1 MKRRLAAVLVTDI
14 VGYSRLMNKD
24 EEGTLRAVKGI
35 FESLI
40 EPKVAQYCGRIIKR
54 TGDGALMEFASA
66 VDAVDFSVE
75 VQRAM
80 RERNQDVPEER
91 QIEYRIGINIGD
103 IMIEHEDIYG
113 DGVNIAA
120 RLEGLA
126 DPGGICIARNVFNQI
141 KNKIDGDF
149 QDMGEQ
155 ELKNI
160 PDSVRT
166 YRIVMSDEDDGA
178 AAAELAKPLTPLDKP
193 SIAVLPFDNMSS
205 DPDQDYFT
213 DGLVD
218 DIITTLSKL
227 SGLLVIARD
236 SCFVFKG
243 RKVDVREVA
252 RELGV
257 RYVLE
262 GSVRIVGNRI
272 RINVQFTD
280 AKIGSNIWA
289 ERYDRGIGDIFA
301 VQDEV
306 TLALATEMQVQFME
320 GEQARLQYSTTHNV
334 DAWSNWV
341 KGLYFFRKSVTVEDM
356 VQAREWWERA
366 ITLDPESASLNAMLG
381 NLHCVA
387 ARFGWWDGRQAEML
401 KGAGYI
407 KRAIELDSN
416 NAEAHRA
423 SGFLH
428 LLQNSHDEAVAEM
441 REAVS
446 LAPNS
451 ADVIATA
458 SYVFCSSGL
467 PEEAVV
473 AIERATRLHPSHPP
487 RYVGH
492 LGNAYR
498 LAGRF
503 DEAIAAF
510 KRYDELSPGF
520 GLVDLVIVYKQLNR
534 NEAAESAATRLLAV
548 RPGFTVRD
556 WIKTQLLSDATR
568 LESEIKALTESG
580 LPSG

>member
-1 MKRRLAAVLVTDI
+1 MERRLAAILVADI

-24 EEGTLRAVKGI
+24 EAGTHRAAKATFSEFVEPKADQFRGRIVKG
-35 FESLI
+35 
-40 EPKVAQYCGRIIKR
+40 
-54 TGDGALMEFASA
+54 TGDGVLVEFASA
-66 VDAVDFSVE
+66 VDAVAFAVDIQSG
-75 VQRAM
+75 M
-80 RERNQDVPEER
+80 RERNHNVPESR
-91 QIEYRIGINIGD
+91 QILFRIGVNIGD
-103 IMIEHEDIYG
+103 IIIEPDDIYG

-126 DPGGICIARNVFNQI
+126 NPGGICISRNVFNQT
-141 KNKIDGDF
+141 KNKLDVRF
-149 QDMGEQ
+149 KHMGEQ

-160 PDSVRT
+160 SEAVQV
-166 YRIVMSDEDDGA
+166 YRVVMSDEDEA
-178 AAAELAKPLTPLDKP
+178 AAAERDEFLPPPDRP
-193 SIAVLPFDNMSS
+193 SIAVLPFDNMSG
-205 DPDQDYFT
+205 DPEQEYFT

-243 RKVDVREVA
+243 RKVDVRQVA

-262 GSVRIVGNRI
+262 GSVRIVGKRV

-280 AKIGSNIWA
+280 AKIGANIWA
-289 ERYDRGIGDIFA
+289 ERYDRDIGDIFA

-306 TLALATEMQVQFME
+306 TIALATEMQVQFME

-334 DAWSNWV
+334 EAWSNFV
-341 KGLYFFRKSVTVEDM
+341 KGLHFFRESVSAQSM
-356 VQAREWWERA
+356 VQAKEWWEKA
-366 ITLDPESASLNAMLG
+366 IALDPESASLNAMLG
-381 NLHCVA
+381 FLHCVA
-387 ARFGWWDGRQAEML
+387 ARFGWWGGRDSEML
-401 KGAGYI
+401 KSANYT
-407 KRAIELDSN
+407 KRAIALDSN

-428 LLQNSHDEAVAEM
+428 LVQKSHDEAVAEM
-441 REAVS
+441 QEAES

-451 ADVIATA
+451 ADIAATA
-458 SYVFCSSGL
+458 SYVFSSSGL
-467 PEEAVV
+467 AEESVI
-473 AIERATRLHPSHPP
+473 AIERAIRLHPSHPP

-510 KRYDELSPGF
+510 KKYDVLSPGF
-520 GLVDLVIVYKQLNR
+520 GFVDLVIVYKQLKR
-534 NEAAESAATRLLAV
+534 NEAAESAAARLLAV
-548 RPGFTVRD
+548 RPRFTVRD
-556 WIKTQLLSDATR
+556 WIETQLLSDDKR
-568 LESEIKALTESG
+568 LESEIRALIESG
-580 LPSG
+580 LPYS